1 MRWRI
6 ADAESLAWRELDDEL
21 VLRNDLTGSTHL
33 LDSLGAEL
41 LLTLLR
47 AKMPLTSAEL
57 AAMLASEGE
66 APQEISPSIEAMLSE
81 FQRLGIAEPAA

>member
-6 ADAESLAWRELDDEL
+6 PDGKSLAWRELDDEL
-21 VLRNDLTGSTHL
+21 VLRNDVTGSTHL

-41 LLTLLR
+41 LLTLIR
-47 AKMPLTSAEL
+47 AKTSLTSDEL
-57 AAMLASEGE
+57 AAMLATEGE

-81 FQRLGIAEPAA
+81 FQRLGIAEPSD